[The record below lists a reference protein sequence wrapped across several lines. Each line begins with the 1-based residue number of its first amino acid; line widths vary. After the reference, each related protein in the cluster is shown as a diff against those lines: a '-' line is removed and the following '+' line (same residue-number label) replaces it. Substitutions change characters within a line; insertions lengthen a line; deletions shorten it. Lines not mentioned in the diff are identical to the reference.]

1 MAVNAEVQTLRRRGT
16 TRSPLEMILLSVML
30 GAALVVGLLVGRWT
44 APSTSGTRQAA
55 IIAPGQAAGSF
66 VPGVTDFPAF
76 ESSGLADAFVPGV
89 SDFPAF
95 GASGQAD
102 PFVPGVTD
110 FPSGSS
116 GHAAPF
122 IPGVT
127 DFGS

>member
-1 MAVNAEVQTLRRRGT
+1 MAVNAEVQTLRRKGT

-30 GAALVVGLLVGRWT
+30 GAALVVGMLVGRWT
-44 APSTSGTRQAA
+44 APSTSGTRPAA
-55 IIAPGQAAGSF
+55 ITAPARAADSF

-76 ESSGLADAFVPGV
+76 ES
-89 SDFPAF
+89 
-95 GASGQAD
+95 SGQAD

-127 DFGS
+127 DFGA